1 MNHIMLTILSNML
14 NINPSFDISEHEIV
28 KKIAKEITL
37 YLIIFEK
44 DDIIHHRLYSQS
56 DLSINDIELVEEG
69 CFEPSAN
76 GLIQILKK
84 SRRHNYFINGYSFK
98 K

>member
-1 MNHIMLTILSNML
+1 ML
-14 NINPSFDISEHEIV
+14 NINPSFNISEHEII
-28 KKIAKEITL
+28 KKIAKEITI
-37 YLIIFEK
+37 YLIIYEK
-44 DDIIHHRLYSQS
+44 NDIIYHRLYTQN

-84 SRRHNYFINGYSFK
+84 SMRHNYLIKGYSFRK
-98 K
+98 